1 MTNNVTTKQA
11 ERLARAFA
19 AVTSI
24 RAGDELSEIE
34 WAQMKLDCEIL
45 EKLQLETGIEMVPS
59 KRMQRMI
66 AAWKPQAA

>member
-1 MTNNVTTKQA
+1 MANTVDSKQA

-34 WAQMKLDCEIL
+34 WHQLKLDCEIL
-45 EKLQLETGIEMVPS
+45 DKIQSETGIEMIPS
-59 KRMQRMI
+59 KRMERMI
-66 AAWKPQAA
+66 EAWKPE